1 MPRFLE
7 FAGDFD
13 AKNKDYKSKKCPHQS
28 GGTGDPKKKEGGGC
42 VSTSNLSIASAD

>member
-28 GGTGDPKKKEGGGC
+28 GGSGDPKKKKGGC
-42 VSTSNLSIASAD
+42 VSTSNLPIASAN